1 MKNKIKE
8 LINELNDASSK
19 YYNGQESPLTDAEF
33 DAKLKKLKELEQKEK
48 IIYSNSPTIKVG
60 APVLSELKKVQING
74 KPMLSLDKVH
84 SAQEIINFDS
94 SDDLIASIK
103 CDGLSVRLIYENTD
117 LISANTRG
125 NGVEGGDITE
135 HVKHFL
141 NVPLKIAKNKRYVV
155 DGEAVILNKDFEI
168 INKNKEFK
176 NSRNTASGA
185 LSLLDTSLVEKRR
198 LSFIAWDIIEGA
210 STNLYH
216 YNLEEAEELGF
227 MTVPTATLDCTK
239 IEEEEINNINE
250 DLLSEAKIY
259 YGIPCDGVVWRIN
272 NQNEYNKR
280 GRTEHHFCG
289 AVAWKPVDE
298 EYETTLK
305 DIEWTMGRTGILTPV
320 AIYDDI
326 EIDGSICNR
335 ANLHNISVMN
345 ETLGIP
351 YKGQPI
357 RIYKAN
363 MIIPQI
369 SWARP
374 LEIVNDKDKGYKII
388 DEPSHC
394 PICNKETIIKD
405 NNGVKTLWCGNPNC
419 EGKLLNRIDH
429 YLGKKGLDVKGI
441 SKATIGKL
449 IDWGWINE
457 LRDIYKLDG
466 YKTEWIS
473 KEGFGTTSVEKILN
487 AINNS
492 RSGVLLQNFI
502 SALGISLV
510 GKTVAKTIAKEFS
523 SWQEFRDYVDTDDA
537 FFDVFEGI
545 GEEIDNSIKSFD
557 YSEADEIAEMLDFK
571 QPDSSPDDESTKTA
585 ENLIFCITGKVNN
598 WKNRD
603 ELKSYI
609 ESIGGKVTGSVT
621 SKTNYLI
628 NNDSTSTSAKNVTAK
643 KNGVPIITE
652 TEFIEAFG
660 QKN

>member
-33 DAKLKKLKELEQKEK
+33 DAKLKELKELEQKEK

-176 NSRNTASGA
+176 NSRNAASGA

-227 MTVPTATLDCTK
+227 MTVPAAALDCTK

-289 AVAWKPVDE
+289 AVAWKPSDE

-320 AIYDDI
+320 AIYNDI

-335 ANLHNISVMN
+335 ASLHNLSVMN

-357 RIYKAN
+357 KIYKAN

-374 LEIVNDKDKGYKII
+374 LEIVSDKNKGYKII

-394 PICNKETIIKD
+394 PVCGEETIIKD

-419 EGKLLNRIDH
+419 EGKLVNRIDH

-441 SKATIGKL
+441 SKATIEKL
-449 IDWGWINE
+449 IDWGWINGLKDMYGLE
-457 LRDIYKLDG
+457 QHSA
-466 YKTEWIS
+466 EWKS
-473 KEGFGTTSVEKILN
+473 KPGFGEASVNKILN
-487 AINNS
+487 AINAEGRHPKLES
-492 RSGVLLQNFI
+492 FI
-502 SALGISLV
+502 SGIGIPLV
-510 GKTVAKTIAKEFS
+510 GSTIAKEIVKICGDWNTFKFMRS
-523 SWQEFRDYVDTDDA
+523 GNWTIYDGFGYEMSK
-537 FFDVFEGI
+537 I
-545 GEEIDNSIKSFD
+545 INNFD

-571 QPDSSPDDESTKTA
+571 QPEVQSNDTSTVAGLT
-585 ENLIFCITGKVNN
+585 FVITGKLSR
-598 WKNRD
+598 KRD
-603 ELKSYI
+603 DIKIDI
-609 ESIGGKVTGSVT
+609 EKCGGKVTGSVS
-621 SKTNYLI
+621 SKTNYLVC
-628 NNDSTSTSAKNVTAK
+628 NDKNSTTGKSADAK
-643 KNGVPIITE
+643 KLGISIITE
-652 TEFIEAFG
+652 EELMKLI
-660 QKN
+660 K